1 MLTKYVF
8 FIIIIVLLVCAA
20 KRSVQSSEHFEDVKK
35 SRKLELDEININEI
49 STEYVSADSQI
60 VELIEN
66 KELIGSF
73 KLDNID
79 GKAMIDLDGIQ
90 VEFNLK
96 NVDGIVI
103 SSRGKVLAS
112 VKKAIQMK
120 TVYKYRL
127 IFFPLEE
134 YMVLLLDNEVVYNGY
149 SKMVG
154 IPPDKKIKVLVK
166 GTNGTVSKLMV
177 RKSFYSF
184 FNSDNE
190 LFKIND
196 NKNYLNVSNDAL
208 ELLKKEFIGDKK
220 STIWNVEVKD
230 KYYSIRNIVSNLYL
244 GIDNGQSLVTVN
256 YDNHTK
262 LIILKSKKNYV
273 ILSMSGIVLNVAD
286 LKQSNKWSDDIKL
299 DKVDNVGNWLN
310 FGTTVNIINSEN
322 QYLSGNL
329 NYKYDFKGASGLP
342 SVYGDDEGIAQLIQ
356 WTFDS
361 IEEKKI
367 GYYIKEN
374 DDVYLKN
381 NGMYL
386 QIIKGNPTPSG
397 IGMEISLGPEKNNNS
412 KWVILHKSGNSRLF
426 RKDEEIYLYHP
437 KTEFYLYNTGNK
449 FMIAGKYKIETIGI
463 DKKNTKSIWKIGKV
477 VSLEGTKLP
486 PKQTIDFYQYNT
498 NQLYFENK
506 EKEWKQMIED
516 TNAKIQERITKFNK
530 MKTQEKDLN
539 TSIIKSK
546 ENIQEIQKTK
556 CPPRKLCLSSINYPC
571 KDPAP
576 KEKTK
581 KEKEKLYNV
590 VYVKENKQIN
600 DPRWMNS
607 NMVEKCKTVNDFDL
621 ENSSYV
627 KSGKYVLKKG
637 SKTKLTD
644 FKLDEFPDAK
654 DYISIDDIPNQ
665 KKITDFKIN
674 ELPGFNKLQLK
685 K

>member
-1 MLTKYVF
+1 
-8 FIIIIVLLVCAA
+8 VLLVCAA

>member
-8 FIIIIVLLVCAA
+8 FILIIVLLVCAA
-20 KRSVQSSEHFEDVKK
+20 KKSVQSSEHFEDVKK
-35 SRKLELDEININEI
+35 SGKAELEDINIDEI
-49 STEYVSADSQI
+49 STEYVSADGQT

-66 KELIGSF
+66 KELVGSF

-112 VKKAIQMK
+112 IKKAIQMK
-120 TVYKYRL
+120 TAYRYRL

-134 YMVLLLDNEVVYNGY
+134 YMVLLLDGEVVYNGY
-149 SKMVG
+149 SKMIG

-184 FNSDNE
+184 FNSEDE
-190 LFKIND
+190 LFRVND
-196 NKNYLNVSNDAL
+196 KKNFLNVSNDAL
-208 ELLKKEFIGDKK
+208 DILKKELIGDKK
-220 STIWNVEVKD
+220 SIIWNIEHKD
-230 KYYSIRNIVSNLYL
+230 NYYSLRNIVSNLYL
-244 GIDNGQSLVTVN
+244 GIDNSQALVTVN
-256 YDNHTK
+256 YDKETK
-262 LIILKSKKNYV
+262 LIILKGKKNYI
-273 ILSMSGIVLNVAD
+273 ILSMTGNVLNTSD
-286 LKQSNKWSDDIKL
+286 QKQTNKWSEVLQL

-310 FGTTVNIINSEN
+310 FGTTVNIVNNES

-329 NYKYDFKGASGLP
+329 NFKYDFKGASGLP
-342 SVYGDDEGIAQLIQ
+342 SVYGDDDGTNQLIQ

-361 IEEKKI
+361 MVEKKR
-367 GYYIKEN
+367 GYYIKEGDN
-374 DDVYLKN
+374 VYLKN

-412 KWVILHKSGNSRLF
+412 KWVIIHKSGASRLF
-426 RKDEEIYLYHP
+426 RTNEEIYLYHP
-437 KTEFYLYNTGNK
+437 KTELYLYNTGSK

-463 DKKNTKSIWKIGKV
+463 DKKNAKSVWKIGKV
-477 VSLEGTKLP
+477 VSLEGAKQP
-486 PKQTIDFYQYNT
+486 PKQTIDFFQYNT
-498 NQLYFENK
+498 NQLYFEDK
-506 EKEWKQMIED
+506 EKEWKKIISD

-530 MKTQEKDLN
+530 MKTQEKDLD

-556 CPPRKLCLSSINYPC
+556 CPPRKLCLNSINYPC
-571 KDPAP
+571 KQPAP

-581 KEKEKLYNV
+581 KEKEKLYDV
-590 VYVKENKQIN
+590 VYVKEKKHIN

-607 NMVEKCKTVNDFDL
+607 NMVEKCKTVNDFDID
-621 ENSSYV
+621 NSSYI
-627 KSGKYVLKKG
+627 KEGKFVPKKG
-637 SKTKLTD
+637 AKTKLTD
-644 FKLDEFPDAK
+644 FSFTDFPEAK
-654 DYISIDDIPNQ
+654 DYISIEDIPFD
-665 KKITDFKIN
+665 KKITDFKIS

>member
-8 FIIIIVLLVCAA
+8 FILIIVLLVCAA
-20 KRSVQSSEHFEDVKK
+20 KKSVQSSEHFEDVKK
-35 SRKLELDEININEI
+35 SGKAELEDINIDEI
-49 STEYVSADSQI
+49 STEYVSADGQT

-66 KELIGSF
+66 KELVGSF

-112 VKKAIQMK
+112 IKKAIQMK
-120 TVYKYRL
+120 TAYRYRL

-134 YMVLLLDNEVVYNGY
+134 YMVLLLDGEVVYNGY
-149 SKMVG
+149 SKMIG

-184 FNSDNE
+184 FNSEDE
-190 LFKIND
+190 LFRVND
-196 NKNYLNVSNDAL
+196 KKNFLNVSNDAL
-208 ELLKKEFIGDKK
+208 DILKKELIGDKK
-220 STIWNVEVKD
+220 SIIWNIEHKD
-230 KYYSIRNIVSNLYL
+230 NYYSLRNIVSNLYL
-244 GIDNGQSLVTVN
+244 GIDNSQALVTVN
-256 YDNHTK
+256 YDKETK
-262 LIILKSKKNYV
+262 LIILKGKKNYI
-273 ILSMSGIVLNVAD
+273 ILSMTGNVLNTSD
-286 LKQSNKWSDDIKL
+286 QKQTNKWSEVLQL

-310 FGTTVNIINSEN
+310 FGTTVNIVNNES

-329 NYKYDFKGASGLP
+329 NFKYDFKGASGLP
-342 SVYGDDEGIAQLIQ
+342 SVYGDDDGTNQLIQ

-361 IEEKKI
+361 MVEKKR
-367 GYYIKEN
+367 GYYIKEGDN
-374 DDVYLKN
+374 VYLKN

-412 KWVILHKSGNSRLF
+412 KWVILHKSGASRLF
-426 RKDEEIYLYHP
+426 RTNEEIYLYHP
-437 KTEFYLYNTGNK
+437 KTELYLYNTGSK

-463 DKKNTKSIWKIGKV
+463 DKKNAKSVWKIGKV
-477 VSLEGTKLP
+477 VSLEGAKQP
-486 PKQTIDFYQYNT
+486 PKQTIDFFQYNT
-498 NQLYFENK
+498 NQLYFEDK
-506 EKEWKQMIED
+506 EKEWKKIISD

-530 MKTQEKDLN
+530 MKTQEKDLD

-556 CPPRKLCLSSINYPC
+556 CPPRKLCLNSINYPC
-571 KDPAP
+571 KQPAP

-581 KEKEKLYNV
+581 KEKEKLYDV
-590 VYVKENKQIN
+590 VYVKEKKHIN

-607 NMVEKCKTVNDFDL
+607 NMVEKCKTVNDFDID
-621 ENSSYV
+621 NSSYI
-627 KSGKYVLKKG
+627 KEGKFVPKKG
-637 SKTKLTD
+637 AKTKLTD
-644 FKLDEFPDAK
+644 FSFTDFPEAK
-654 DYISIDDIPNQ
+654 DYISIEDIPFD
-665 KKITDFKIN
+665 KKITDFKIS